1 MSDTK
6 AALSGESGFVQVS
19 RGTGG
24 DELGDGSRS
33 QVTEGPMWQGDTL
46 QEGESSR
53 QITCSGR
60 SILTIPGQ
68 RLARVY

>member
-1 MSDTK
+1 MSH
-6 AALSGESGFVQVS
+6 GFVQVS

-24 DELGDGSRS
+24 DELGDGSRG

-53 QITCSGR
+53 QIHV
-60 SILTIPGQ
+60 
-68 RLARVY
+68 LAEAF